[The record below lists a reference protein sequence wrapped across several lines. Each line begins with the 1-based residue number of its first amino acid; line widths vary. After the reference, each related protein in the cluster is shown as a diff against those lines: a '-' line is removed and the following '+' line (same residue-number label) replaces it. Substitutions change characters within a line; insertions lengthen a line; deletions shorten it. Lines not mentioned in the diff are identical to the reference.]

1 MTTDPSLDFWLR
13 AAESEGAL
21 HESVSDASVVLLPPS
36 LQAAL
41 DLPEEVT
48 VTADPEVAR
57 EDGALLLAPGHPV
70 LDLSTERVLDR
81 GDVARTPLVWPGGP
95 LPSAQALVTRMR
107 EQVQVDHG
115 RIDASDALPVA
126 GYSPV
131 LRVGALVTY
140 AVTSDDRFQER
151 QEVWVDADSGLPL
164 TAALTAGLAT
174 APTGVGL
181 DHAVLPVDRGQAAAA
196 AQRLLEQ
203 RSEERLAVLARQSH
217 PARDAELARVQDY
230 YRAVLDGLAK
240 RSTTA
245 SIDRRPLL
253 EARAD
258 ATRAERERRLAE
270 VEEKFRGSRSIRWYR
285 LHELLVPTARLTVTI
300 RRGSREYPFHLR
312 WLLPLQ
318 TVAPFRCPHCAS
330 EGPLVAGKH
339 RLGCGHCLS
348 RSLPDD
354 APGPRRV
361 EEPALARPSAEVP
374 GMRQESSAVPAPLA
388 GVPTPRSAGSSPP
401 AQPMDAP
408 LPAAPR
414 PGGRRASSRTS
425 SPGAPAPR
433 FDPQRCVDDGNRLAF
448 RFWEDVVQ
456 DDRKLVRLISP
467 DSPAAAALRVWG
479 TFGPALVLGIPAGS
493 RLTELDAATVAHP
506 DAVLQAT
513 EGWLRSPRWHY
524 PYVLRWEG
532 RSGRPGAIRVAEVV
546 SGRAPTG
553 SRLSAHAVQSWWRD
567 PLRARPLPPARTALD
582 PVAAALWR
590 VELPTRG
597 PYLLLRCLAA
607 WWRTQGQLAPASADV
622 PAAAAAL
629 ARLVA
634 ACAGTSVT
642 YDAVALQYAAE
653 AAEVRTAATRL
664 RPVLALSA
672 DRGW

>member
-21 HESVSDASVVLLPPS
+21 HESVADVSVVLLPPS

-57 EDGALLLAPGHPV
+57 EDGALLLAPGHQV
-70 LDLSTERVLDR
+70 LDLSAERVLAR
-81 GDVARTPLVWPGGP
+81 GDVARTPLAWPGGA
-95 LPSAQALVTRMR
+95 LPSAQALVARMR

-115 RIDASDALPVA
+115 RVDASDALPVA

-151 QEVWVDADSGLPL
+151 QEVWVDAESGLPL
-164 TAALTAGLAT
+164 PAPLIAGLAA

-181 DHAVLPVDRGQAAAA
+181 DHAVLPVDRGQAASA
-196 AQRLLEQ
+196 AQGLLEQ
-203 RSEERLAVLARQSH
+203 RSEERLAVLARQSQ
-217 PARDAELARVQDY
+217 PVRDAELGRVQDY
-230 YRAVLDGLAK
+230 YRAVLDGLVK
-240 RSTTA
+240 RQATA
-245 SIDRRPLL
+245 PIDRRSLL

-270 VEEKFRGSRSIRWYR
+270 VEERFRGSRSIRWYR
-285 LHELLVPTARLTVTI
+285 VHELLVPTARVAVTI
-300 RRGSREYPFHLR
+300 RRGSREYPFSLR

-318 TVAPFRCPHCAS
+318 TVAPFRCPHCTS

-339 RLGCGHCLS
+339 RLGCVHCLS
-348 RSLPDD
+348 RLPPDGV
-354 APGPRRV
+354 PGPRPV
-361 EEPALARPSAEVP
+361 DEPALPRPSVEPPAARSDEVS
-374 GMRQESSAVPAPLA
+374 GRAPLA
-388 GVPTPRSAGSSPP
+388 QVPRPRAASISSRSTPGAR
-401 AQPMDAP
+401 P
-408 LPAAPR
+408 LPP
-414 PGGRRASSRTS
+414 
-425 SPGAPAPR
+425 
-433 FDPQRCVDDGNRLAF
+433 FDAQRCADDGNRLAL
-448 RFWEDVVQ
+448 RFWEDVVH
-456 DDRKLVRLISP
+456 DDRKLARLVAA

-479 TFGPALVLGIPAGS
+479 AFGPALVLGVPAGS
-493 RLTELDAATVAHP
+493 SVAELDAATAPRP
-506 DAVLQAT
+506 DAVLQTT

-546 SGRAPTG
+546 SGRAPAG
-553 SRLSAHAVQSWWRD
+553 SRLSGHAVRSWWRD
-567 PLRARPLPPARTALD
+567 PLRARPLPASRTALD

-590 VELPTRG
+590 VELPARG

-607 WWRTQGQLAPASADV
+607 WWRTQEQLDPGASEV
-622 PAAAAAL
+622 PAVAAAL

-634 ACAGTSVT
+634 ACAGTQVS
-642 YDAVALQYAAE
+642 YDAVAVQYSAGP
-653 AAEVRTAATRL
+653 AEVRTAGARL
-664 RPVLALSA
+664 RPVLALST

>member
-41 DLPEEVT
+41 ELPEEVT

-70 LDLSTERVLDR
+70 LDLSAERVLER
-81 GDVARTPLVWPGGP
+81 GDVARTPLVWPGGA
-95 LPSAQALVTRMR
+95 LPSAQTLVARMR

-126 GYSPV
+126 GYAPV

-164 TAALTAGLAT
+164 TAALSAGLAA

-181 DHAVLPVDRGQAAAA
+181 DHAVLPVDHEQAAAA
-196 AQRLLEQ
+196 AQGLLEQ
-203 RSEERLAVLARQSH
+203 RSEERLAVLARQSQ

-240 RSTTA
+240 RSATA
-245 SIDRRPLL
+245 SVDRRSLL

-285 LHELLVPTARLTVTI
+285 VHELLVPTARLAVTI
-300 RRGSREYPFHLR
+300 RRGSREYPFDLR

-339 RLGCGHCLS
+339 RLGCTHCLS
-348 RSLPDD
+348 RLAADGL
-354 APGPRRV
+354 PGPRPAGGPELAGLPV
-361 EEPALARPSAEVP
+361 ELPSMRP
-374 GMRQESSAVPAPLA
+374 QSSAVPAPLA
-388 GVPTPRSAGSSPP
+388 GVPTPRSAGTSPP
-401 AQPMDAP
+401 AHTHVPP
-408 LPAAPR
+408 PAAPR
-414 PGGRRASSRTS
+414 PDGPRAARRTY
-425 SPGAPAPR
+425 SPVVPAPR
-433 FDPQRCVDDGNRLAF
+433 FDSKRCADDGNRLAL
-448 RFWEDVVQ
+448 RFWEDVAH
-456 DDRKLVRLISP
+456 DDRKLARLVAP
-467 DSPAAAALRVWG
+467 DSPAAAALRAWG
-479 TFGPALVLGIPAGS
+479 TFGPALVLGVPAGS
-493 RLTELDAATVAHP
+493 RLAELDAATVAQP
-506 DAVLQAT
+506 DVVLQAT
-513 EGWLRSPRWHY
+513 EGRLRSPRWHY

-532 RSGRPGAIRVAEVV
+532 RSGRPGEIRVAEVV
-546 SGRAPTG
+546 SGPAPTG
-553 SRLSAHAVQSWWRD
+553 SRLSGHAVRSWWRD
-567 PLRARPLPPARTALD
+567 PVRARPLPASRTALD

-607 WWRTQGQLAPASADV
+607 WWRTQAQLAPASAEV
-622 PAAAAAL
+622 PAVAAAL

-634 ACAGTSVT
+634 GCAGTQVT

-653 AAEVRTAATRL
+653 PAEVRTAVARL